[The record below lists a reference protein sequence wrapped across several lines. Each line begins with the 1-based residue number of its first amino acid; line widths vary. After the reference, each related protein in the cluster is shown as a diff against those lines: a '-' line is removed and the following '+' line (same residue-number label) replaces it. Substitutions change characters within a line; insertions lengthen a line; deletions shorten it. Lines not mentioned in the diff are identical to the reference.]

1 MSLPR
6 FKAKRD
12 ASEKAIVKALE
23 GMGCSVWRMDT
34 PADLLVGFMGRNHIC
49 ECKSPGTHYG
59 KSLNDK
65 QKQFND
71 SWRGEAIWI
80 LRDLDDVEAMISALR
95 FAA

>member
-1 MSLPR
+1 VSLPR
-6 FKAKRD
+6 YKAKRD

-34 PADLLVGFMGRNHIC
+34 PCDLLIGFLGRNILA
-49 ECKSPGTHYG
+49 EVKTPGTHYG
-59 KSLNDK
+59 KALNDK
-65 QKQFND
+65 QKQF
-71 SWRGEAIWI
+71 WI